1 MAKVLVDTDVLIE
14 VFRGNHKLDTDL
26 NNLECSISA
35 VTFVELIQGEN
46 TSRKEIELINSY
58 IKPFKFFHLSESISI
73 LSLEL
78 VKEFSLSHNLKLANA
93 LIAATAIL
101 HDLSLYT
108 FNKKD
113 FKYIPELD
121 LL

>member
-1 MAKVLVDTDVLIE
+1 MAKVLVDTDILIDI
-14 VFRGNHKLDTDL
+14 FRGNIKLDTELKDHSL
-26 NNLECSISA
+26 SISA

-46 TSRKEIELINSY
+46 TSRKEISLINSY
-58 IKPFKFFHLSESISI
+58 IKEFNFLHISEDISV
-73 LSLEL
+73 LGVDL
-78 VKEFSLSHNLKLANA
+78 VKEYSPSHNLKLADA

-101 HDLSLYT
+101 HDLSLLT
-108 FNKKD
+108 LNKKD